1 MLDGVKHNR
10 DASKVAETLKR
21 ERKTMSSMWT
31 AVSDLDYYA
40 QFNPEPPKEE
50 PEPDHP
56 EPPAELEAAW
66 EEADRN
72 EVFNA

>member
-1 MLDGVKHNR
+1 
-10 DASKVAETLKR
+10 
-21 ERKTMSSMWT
+21 MSSMWT

-40 QFNPEPPKEE
+40 QFNPEPP
-50 PEPDHP
+50 
-56 EPPAELEAAW
+56 AGLEAAW

>member
-10 DASKVAETLKR
+10 NASKVAETLKR

-40 QFNPEPPKEE
+40 QFNPEPP
-50 PEPDHP
+50 
-56 EPPAELEAAW
+56 AGLEAAW

>member
-1 MLDGVKHNR
+1 
-10 DASKVAETLKR
+10 
-21 ERKTMSSMWT
+21 MSSMWT

-40 QFNPEPPKEE
+40 QFNPEPPEEE
-50 PEPDHP
+50 PEPDDP

-72 EVFNA
+72 EVDNA

>member
-1 MLDGVKHNR
+1 
-10 DASKVAETLKR
+10 
-21 ERKTMSSMWT
+21 MSSIWT

-40 QFNPEPPKEE
+40 QFTPEPPDEE
-50 PEPDHP
+50 PEPDDP

-72 EVFNA
+72 EVDNA